1 MMRLLALDTATPAS
15 TVAVHDGDRVLA
27 SRQVTDTS
35 QHAEVLAV
43 LVRDVLAEADVK
55 MSELTHIACGVGPGP
70 FTGLRVGLATAKTM
84 GYALG
89 IPVVGICSLDAIARA
104 HQASRTESITVV
116 TGARRHEFY
125 WASYDTSGTRIAGP
139 EVTCEESLPN
149 FGALVGTPSSPAI
162 PDAHWIAQIAVEAMA
177 RGEETAPSGAVN
189 VEQPAGGDGTRT
201 ADFIRG
207 RTLLA
212 AEALYLRRPDAV
224 PPISVVSATAPR
236 PNVRV
241 MRWWDIDAVSAL
253 EPQLFSTTAWSAG
266 TFWSE
271 LAGAPDTRHYVV
283 AEEAGQIVGYAGITI
298 YPPEAEVQ
306 TIAVAPWQQRHGT
319 GRALLEN
326 LIGES
331 VARSCRRMLLEVRA
345 DNIAAIS
352 LYESFGFL
360 INGRRRDYYGAGQDA
375 VLMQRDA
382 Q

>member
-1 MMRLLALDTATPAS
+1 VRLLAVDTATPAS

-27 SRQVTDTS
+27 SRRVSDAS
-35 QHAEVLAV
+35 QHAEVLAM
-43 LVRDVLAEADVK
+43 LVRDVLEEAGVT
-55 MSELTHIACGVGPGP
+55 MPELTHIACGVGPGP

-89 IPVVGICSLDAIARA
+89 IPVVGICTLDAIARE
-104 HQASRTESITVV
+104 HQAGVSESVTVM

-125 WASYDTSGTRIAGP
+125 WATYDTDGTRIAGP
-139 EVTCEESLPN
+139 EVAREENLPIS
-149 FGALVGTPSSPAI
+149 GIVVGGPSSLTI
-162 PDAHWIAQIAVEAMA
+162 PDASWIAQIAVEAIA
-177 RGEETAPSGAVN
+177 RGEKAAPLGAAH
-189 VEQPAGGDGTRT
+189 VEQPAGGDGAST

-224 PPISVVSATAPR
+224 PPASAVPPPAVAPK
-236 PNVRV
+236 VRT

-253 EPQLFSTTAWSAG
+253 EPQLFATTAWSAG

-271 LAGAPDTRHYVV
+271 LAGVPDTRHYVV
-283 AEEAGQIVGYAGITI
+283 AEAAGELVGYAGITI

-306 TIAVAPWQQRHGT
+306 TIAVAPWQQGRGT
-319 GRALLEN
+319 GRALLEAV
-326 LIGES
+326 ISEAS
-331 VARSCRRMLLEVRA
+331 VRGCSRMLLEVRA
-345 DNIAAIS
+345 DNAAAIS
-352 LYESFGFL
+352 LYESFGFA

>member
-1 MMRLLALDTATPAS
+1 MDTATPAS

-27 SRQVTDTS
+27 SRRVTDAS
-35 QHAEVLAV
+35 QHAEVLAF
-43 LVRDVLAEADVK
+43 LVSDVLEEAGVT
-55 MSELTHIACGVGPGP
+55 MPELTHIACGVGPGP

-89 IPVVGICSLDAIARA
+89 IPVVGICTLDAIARE
-104 HQASRTESITVV
+104 HQAGVSESVTVM

-125 WASYDTSGTRIAGP
+125 WSTYDANGTRIAGP
-139 EVTCEESLPN
+139 EVAREENLPTS
-149 FGALVGTPSSPAI
+149 GIVVGGPSSPAV
-162 PDAHWIAQIAVEAMA
+162 PDARWIAQIAVEAIA
-177 RGEETAPSGAVN
+177 RGEEPAPLGAVD
-189 VEQPAGGDGTRT
+189 VEQPAGGDGAST

-224 PPISVVSATAPR
+224 PPASAVPSPAVAPK
-236 PNVRV
+236 VRT
-241 MRWWDIDAVSAL
+241 MRWWDIDTVSAL
-253 EPQLFSTTAWSAG
+253 EPQLFATTAWSAG

-283 AEEAGQIVGYAGITI
+283 AEELRQIVGYAGITI

-319 GRALLEN
+319 GRALLQA
-326 LIGES
+326 LIGEAAERGCS
-331 VARSCRRMLLEVRA
+331 RMLLEVSA
-345 DNIAAIS
+345 DNAAAIS
-352 LYESFGFL
+352 LYESFGFE

-382 Q
+382 R

>member
-27 SRQVTDTS
+27 SRRVTDAS
-35 QHAEVLAV
+35 QHAEVLAL
-43 LVRDVLAEADVK
+43 LVRDTLAEAGVT

-89 IPVVGICSLDAIARA
+89 IPVVGICSLDAIAREKQTTA
-104 HQASRTESITVV
+104 AEAVTVV

-125 WASYDTSGTRIAGP
+125 WASYDTAGTRIAGP
-139 EVTCEESLPN
+139 EVAREENLPHSGVVV
-149 FGALVGTPSSPAI
+149 GAPTSPAI
-162 PDAHWIAQIAVEAMA
+162 PDAYWIAQIAVEAIA
-177 RGEETAPSGAVN
+177 RGEEAAPLGAVN
-189 VEQPAGGDGTRT
+189 VEQPAGGDGTST

-224 PPISVVSATAPR
+224 PPASAVPATAAR
-236 PNVRV
+236 PHVRL
-241 MRWWDIDAVSAL
+241 MRWWHIDAVSAL
-253 EPQLFSTTAWSAG
+253 EPQLFSTTAWSAS

-283 AEEAGQIVGYAGITI
+283 AEELGQIVGYAGITI

-319 GRALLEN
+319 GRALLN
-326 LIGES
+326 TLIAEAAKRGCS
-331 VARSCRRMLLEVRA
+331 RMLLEVRA
-345 DNIAAIS
+345 DNAAAIS
-352 LYESFGFL
+352 LYESFGFA
-360 INGRRRDYYGAGQDA
+360 INGRRRDYYGAGYDA

>member
-1 MMRLLALDTATPAS
+1 
-15 TVAVHDGDRVLA
+15 
-27 SRQVTDTS
+27 
-35 QHAEVLAV
+35 
-43 LVRDVLAEADVK
+43 
-55 MSELTHIACGVGPGP
+55 
-70 FTGLRVGLATAKTM
+70 M

-89 IPVVGICSLDAIARA
+89 IPVVGICTLDAIARE
-104 HQASRTESITVV
+104 HQAGVSESVTVM

-125 WASYDTSGTRIAGP
+125 WATYDTDGTRIAGP
-139 EVTCEESLPN
+139 EVAREENLPIS
-149 FGALVGTPSSPAI
+149 GIVVGGPSSLTI
-162 PDAHWIAQIAVEAMA
+162 PDASWIAQIAVEAIA
-177 RGEETAPSGAVN
+177 RGEKAAPLGAAH
-189 VEQPAGGDGTRT
+189 VEQPAGGDGAST

-224 PPISVVSATAPR
+224 PPASAVPPPAVAPK
-236 PNVRV
+236 VRT

-306 TIAVAPWQQRHGT
+306 TIAVAPWQQRHGV
-319 GRALLEN
+319 GRALLET
-326 LIGES
+326 LLGES
-331 VARSCRRMLLEVRA
+331 GARGCRRMLLEVRA
-345 DNIAAIS
+345 DNTAAIS
-352 LYESFGFL
+352 LYESFGFA

>member
-27 SRQVTDTS
+27 SRRVTDAS

-43 LVRDVLAEADVK
+43 LVREVLVEAGVT

-89 IPVVGICSLDAIARA
+89 IPVVGICSLDAIARE
-104 HQASRTESITVV
+104 HQTTAAEAITVV

-125 WASYDTSGTRIAGP
+125 WASYDSAGTRIAGP
-139 EVTCEESLPN
+139 EVAREENLPN
-149 FGALVGTPSSPAI
+149 SGVVVGAPTSPAI
-162 PDAHWIAQIAVEAMA
+162 PDAYWIAEIAVEAFS
-177 RGEETAPSGAVN
+177 RGEEAAPPGAVN
-189 VEQPAGGDGTRT
+189 VEQPAGGDGTNT

-224 PPISVVSATAPR
+224 PPASAVPATAAR
-236 PNVRV
+236 PNVRL

-253 EPQLFSTTAWSAG
+253 EPQLFSTTAWSAS

-283 AEEAGQIVGYAGITI
+283 AEEMGQIVGYAGITI

-306 TIAVAPWQQRHGT
+306 TIAVAPLQQRHGT
-319 GRALLEN
+319 GRALLET
-326 LIGES
+326 LLGES
-331 VARSCRRMLLEVRA
+331 VARGCSRMLLEVRA
-345 DNIAAIS
+345 DNAAAIS
-352 LYESFGFL
+352 LYESFGFV
-360 INGRRRDYYGAGQDA
+360 INGRRRDYYGAGHDA

>member
-1 MMRLLALDTATPAS
+1 
-15 TVAVHDGDRVLA
+15 
-27 SRQVTDTS
+27 
-35 QHAEVLAV
+35 
-43 LVRDVLAEADVK
+43 
-55 MSELTHIACGVGPGP
+55 
-70 FTGLRVGLATAKTM
+70 
-84 GYALG
+84 
-89 IPVVGICSLDAIARA
+89 
-104 HQASRTESITVV
+104 
-116 TGARRHEFY
+116 
-125 WASYDTSGTRIAGP
+125 
-139 EVTCEESLPN
+139 
-149 FGALVGTPSSPAI
+149 
-162 PDAHWIAQIAVEAMA
+162 MA
-177 RGEETAPSGAVN
+177 RGDETAPSGAVN

-224 PPISVVSATAPR
+224 PPVSVVSATAPR

-319 GRALLEN
+319 GRALLET

-331 VARSCRRMLLEVRA
+331 VARGCRRMLLEVRA

-352 LYESFGFL
+352 LYESFGFA